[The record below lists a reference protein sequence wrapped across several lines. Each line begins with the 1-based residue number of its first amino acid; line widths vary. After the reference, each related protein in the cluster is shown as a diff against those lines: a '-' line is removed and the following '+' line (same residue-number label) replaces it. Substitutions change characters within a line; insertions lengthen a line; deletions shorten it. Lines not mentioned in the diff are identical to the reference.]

1 MYEIREKQMQN
12 EQINEHIFRDF
23 CKRIGEDYTRAG
35 LQATPKR
42 LAQLES
48 ILYAGY
54 SLSPKEALGG
64 LFANSGID
72 EMISIKDIAFYS
84 MCEHHLLPF
93 FGKVHIGY
101 VPKDSIAGIS
111 GFVRLVEVY
120 AKRLQIQENLTNQI
134 AQSITELLSPKG
146 VMVVCEARHL
156 CMSMREATKTQA
168 QITTSAVRGIFKSD
182 SRTRGEFLQL
192 IKG

>member
-1 MYEIREKQMQN
+1 MHEKMFRE
-12 EQINEHIFRDF
+12 F
-23 CKRIGEDYTRAG
+23 CKRIGEDATRAG

-42 LAQLES
+42 LKELES

-54 SLSPKEALGG
+54 SLSPKDALGHT
-64 LFANSGID
+64 FANNGID
-72 EMISIKDIAFYS
+72 EMITIKDISFYS

-93 FGKVHIGY
+93 FGSVHIGY

-134 AQSITELLSPKG
+134 AQSITKLLKPKG

-156 CMSMREATKTQA
+156 CMSMRGAQKSEAK
-168 QITTSAVRGIFKSD
+168 ITTSALRGIFKSD
-182 SRTRGEFLQL
+182 SRTRAEFLQL
-192 IKG
+192 IKS

>member
-1 MYEIREKQMQN
+1 MHEKM
-12 EQINEHIFRDF
+12 FRDF
-23 CKRIGEDYTRAG
+23 CKRIGEDATRAG

-42 LAQLES
+42 LKELES

-54 SLSPKEALGG
+54 SLSPKDALGST
-64 LFANSGID
+64 FENNGID
-72 EMISIKDIAFYS
+72 EMITIKDIAFYS

-93 FGKVHIGY
+93 FGSVHIGY

-134 AQSITELLSPKG
+134 AQSITQILNPKG
-146 VMVVCEARHL
+146 VMVVCQARHL
-156 CMSMREATKTQA
+156 CMSMRGAQKSEAS
-168 QITTSAVRGIFKSD
+168 ITTSALRGIFKSD
-182 SRTRGEFLQL
+182 SRTRAEFLQL
-192 IKG
+192 IKN